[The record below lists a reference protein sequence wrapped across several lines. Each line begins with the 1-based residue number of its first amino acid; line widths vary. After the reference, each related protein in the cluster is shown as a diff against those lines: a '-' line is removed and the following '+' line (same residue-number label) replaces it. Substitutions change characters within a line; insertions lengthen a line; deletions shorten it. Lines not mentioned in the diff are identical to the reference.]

1 MDLLREVYIEDEKE
15 RYKRIS
21 RKLQD
26 RRGGKNITFS
36 ERSVECQLVELGLEA
51 LYMDPD
57 TNIRARTRVGERRPS
72 ATRNEPQPPHVPL
85 LPTQF
90 YDATPR
96 FALSGDQKEVLY
108 QQLDR
113 RGVSD
118 DLGSPMEVVMEGGD
132 GVAVKE
138 EGQHEMPMLQQL
150 PISHH
155 NGHMGHSFVGR
166 GKDSAM

>member
-57 TNIRARTRVGERRPS
+57 TNMRARTRVGERRPS
-72 ATRNEPQPPHVPL
+72 ATRNEPQPAHVGL

-90 YDATPR
+90 YDAMPR

-113 RGVSD
+113 RGVGD
-118 DLGSPMEVVMEGGD
+118 DQGSPMEIVTED
-132 GVAVKE
+132 GVEVAVKE
-138 EGQHEMPMLQQL
+138 EGQHEMPVLQQL
-150 PISHH
+150 PISHD

-166 GKDSAM
+166 GKDGAM